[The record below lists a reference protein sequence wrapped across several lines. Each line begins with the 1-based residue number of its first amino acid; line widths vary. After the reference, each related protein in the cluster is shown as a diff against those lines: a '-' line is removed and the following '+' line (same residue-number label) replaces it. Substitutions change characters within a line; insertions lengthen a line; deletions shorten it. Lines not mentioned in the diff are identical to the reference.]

1 MKRSFTPLLALL
13 FLLALTL
20 TACQPA
26 TTPPPPSRTRI
37 LKIAPRPMLAQRN
50 EP

>member
-26 TTPPPPSRTRI
+26 TTPPPQQNSNP